1 MQQNTETSYFATD
14 IIKFYLI
21 LEYIYNYARTY
32 FIKNSWE
39 KQSPAPV

>member
-21 LEYIYNYARTY
+21 LERDTGI
-32 FIKNSWE
+32 E
-39 KQSPAPV
+39 PAP